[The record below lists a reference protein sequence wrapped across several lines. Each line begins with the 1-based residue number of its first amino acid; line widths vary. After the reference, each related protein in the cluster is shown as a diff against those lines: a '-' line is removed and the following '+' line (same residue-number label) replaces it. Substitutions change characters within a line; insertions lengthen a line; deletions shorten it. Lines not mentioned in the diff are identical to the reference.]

1 MNEYYSCNIIEN
13 GFDAQVYCLNLC
25 CRVGNTKNTT
35 KLSFIKN
42 FDGKNIDFDL
52 IKDIRN
58 KIKESHKK
66 GKFIAQCKGCV
77 YLEKK
82 DWDNETKISTIN
94 INNWIKCNAKCIYCD
109 RKEYEETKSYD
120 IYPIIKYLIENNELK
135 NPADITIAGGEPT
148 ITKDFDNTIKLLL
161 KHEIKTVRVLT
172 NAIKYNKYIEEG
184 LKKDLINIMVS
195 TDSGRKE
202 TYKKIK
208 LVDKHNEV
216 WKNIK
221 NYAKHQKID
230 SLVKT
235 KYIILPEINNNKEEL
250 NEFIKRNIE
259 AGVKHA
265 CIDLEINFFLKY
277 ENDKKCMKE
286 IYDLFL
292 YTKDLGLRNGINV
305 EAFDRI
311 KLIENFL

>member
-13 GFDAQVYCLNLC
+13 GFDAQAYCLNLC
-25 CRVGNTKNTT
+25 CRVGNTKNTS
-35 KLSFIKN
+35 KLSFIKD
-42 FDGKNIDFDL
+42 FDGKNIDFNL
-52 IKDIRN
+52 VNAIRN
-58 KIKESHKK
+58 KIKENHKK
-66 GKFIAQCKGCV
+66 GNFIPQCDGCV

-94 INNWIKCNAKCIYCD
+94 INNWIKCNANCIYCD
-109 RKEYEETKSYD
+109 RKEYTKTKTYD
-120 IYPIIKYLIENNELK
+120 IYPTIKYLIENNELK

-161 KHEIKTVRVLT
+161 KHKIKTVRVLT
-172 NAIKYNKYIEEG
+172 NAIKYNKYIQEG
-184 LKKDLINIMVS
+184 LKENLINIMVS
-195 TDSGRKE
+195 TDSGTKE

-208 LVDKHNEV
+208 LVDKHNAV

-235 KYIILPEINNNKEEL
+235 KYIIIPAINDNKEEL
-250 NEFIKRNIE
+250 NEFIKRNVE
-259 AGVKHA
+259 AEIKHA
-265 CIDLEINFFLKY
+265 CIDLEINFFLNNK
-277 ENDKKCMKE
+277 NDKNRMKE
-286 IYDLFL
+286 IYNLFL
-292 YTKDLGLRNGINV
+292 YTKDLGLKNGINI